1 MWSNIRFLT
10 PQTVFR
16 IVKSFCMR
24 ENRNVSEG
32 TPWMPWTVI
41 EWFEQTLTPQ
51 MSVFEWGS
59 GGSSIFIA
67 QRVRKVISVEYDVI
81 HFFVLWIH
89 TKLRRIANID
99 YVLVLPENGKAQS
112 IYASTH
118 AKHVGEDYE
127 KYCKTIERFPDNSFD
142 MISIDGRARA
152 GCIHLARKKVKVGG
166 YILVDDSERVSY
178 QDALATLQDFERID
192 RGGTGPHLFYPHKTS
207 IFKRVV

>member
-1 MWSNIRFLT
+1 
-10 PQTVFR
+10 
-16 IVKSFCMR
+16 
-24 ENRNVSEG
+24 
-32 TPWMPWTVI
+32 MPWTVI

-99 YVLVLPENGKAQS
+99 YVLVLPENGKANS

-166 YILVDDSERVSY
+166 YILVDDSEIKSSRNFWSIEASRTRSAFDSNTFVCSF
-178 QDALATLQDFERID
+178 LKNV
-192 RGGTGPHLFYPHKTS
+192 KTDEC
-207 IFKRVV
+207 